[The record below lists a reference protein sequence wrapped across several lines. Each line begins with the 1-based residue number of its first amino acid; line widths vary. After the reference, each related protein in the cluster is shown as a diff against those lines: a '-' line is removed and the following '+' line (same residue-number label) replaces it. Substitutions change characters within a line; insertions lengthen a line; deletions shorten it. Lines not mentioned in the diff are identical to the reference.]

1 MITANQLKDFVKE
14 AFVQITPDAAADA
27 KAIIDTSPRAA
38 LLIGAAPHAT
48 AQQSVKNL
56 PLREIIAGVINDLDE
71 TELVEFTEAL
81 QVAIDQTE
89 QGS

>member
-14 AFVQITPDAAADA
+14 AFVQITPTAAADA

-38 LLIGAAPHAT
+38 LLIGATPHAT

-56 PLREIIAGVINDLDE
+56 PLREIIAGVITDLDE

-89 QGS
+89 QES